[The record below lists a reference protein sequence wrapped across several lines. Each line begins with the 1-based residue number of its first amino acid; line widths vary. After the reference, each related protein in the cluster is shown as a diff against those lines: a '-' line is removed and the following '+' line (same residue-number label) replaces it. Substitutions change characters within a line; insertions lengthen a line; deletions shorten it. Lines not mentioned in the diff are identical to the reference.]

1 MFFFPFQTFVGEISS
16 PEWRTTFG
24 SGIGVFYLVG
34 TLIIYV
40 LGSFSSWRMV
50 AALSALFSLGSL
62 VAGILVPESP
72 SWLVTKGKLKVLGF
86 SILRFQ
92 LII

>member
-1 MFFFPFQTFVGEISS
+1 MFCFSFQTFVGEISS

-50 AALSALFSLGSL
+50 AALSAFFSLSSL

-72 SWLVTKGKLKVLGF
+72 SWLVTKGE
-86 SILRFQ
+86 
-92 LII
+92 